1 MKKILVIIYFPL
13 VTPCLLVYKLLRGG
27 NQDLIN
33 KDIERWRHCTNMHIS
48 NNILCLC
55 HLLTF
60 YPEFR
65 SLFYYRIGKWALVLN
80 LFLRRHS
87 VLYIKPKKLEGGLF
101 IQHGFSTIIYAE
113 YIGANCWIN
122 QNVTIGHSGKGIPI
136 IGNNVSI
143 GAGAIVIGPIRI
155 GDNVKIGAGAIVV
168 DDVPSNSIIVSDKA
182 HVISK

>member
-1 MKKILVIIYFPL
+1 MKKVFVILYFPFVL
-13 VTPCLLVYKLLRGG
+13 PCLFAYKLLGG
-27 NQDLIN
+27 ENKKLIN
-33 KDIERWRHCTNMHIS
+33 KDIERWRHCTSMHIP
-48 NNILCLC
+48 NKIICLY

-80 LFLRRHS
+80 FFLHRHP
-87 VLYIKPKKLEGGLF
+87 VLYIKPQKLEGGLF

-136 IGNNVSI
+136 IGDNVSI
-143 GAGAIVIGPIRI
+143 GAGAIVIGPIKI

-168 DDVPSNSIIVSDKA
+168 DDVPSNTIIVSDKA
-182 HVISK
+182 HIISK

>member
-1 MKKILVIIYFPL
+1 
-13 VTPCLLVYKLLRGG
+13 
-27 NQDLIN
+27 
-33 KDIERWRHCTNMHIS
+33 MHIS